1 MEQMVF
7 VPIAPCIFICRS
19 EPTCEGRD
27 IITLFGE
34 LHIFFPKCNIPSQL
48 SRQSVSMVSV
58 SQHFLSLSFY
68 LYVSTYKYIMAL
80 YLYTAIFSCSYYGW
94 MNFIW
99 NDLEKQKQV
108 QGVIFGGS
116 LTFLFHFCFNIA
128 LIDILNLLLSFFS
141 PSEMLRDR

>member
-7 VPIAPCIFICRS
+7 VPIAPCVFICRS

-34 LHIFFPKCNIPSQL
+34 LHIFRNVISPASSAARVFQWCQFHN
-48 SRQSVSMVSV
+48 VS
-58 SQHFLSLSFY
+58 FLSVFTCMFPPINILW
-68 LYVSTYKYIMAL
+68 LYHTYIL
-80 YLYTAIFSCSYYGW
+80 PFSLVPITDEW
-94 MNFIW
+94 ILW

-108 QGVIFGGS
+108 QGAIFGGS
-116 LTFLFHFCFNIA
+116 LPFLFHFCFNIA
-128 LIDILNLLLSFFS
+128 LIDILNLLLSLFF